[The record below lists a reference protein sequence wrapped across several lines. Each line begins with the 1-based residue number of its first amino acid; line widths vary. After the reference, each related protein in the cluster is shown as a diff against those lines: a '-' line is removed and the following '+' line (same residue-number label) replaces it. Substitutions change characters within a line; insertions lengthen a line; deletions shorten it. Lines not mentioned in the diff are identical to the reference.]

1 MAKIKL
7 TYFNAK
13 GRAEIIRLI
22 LAQAG
27 VEYEDCRFA
36 RDQWP
41 EIKKGFR
48 IIFENYI
55 LKDDLFRNPYGTSA
69 NSRV

>member
-13 GRAEIIRLI
+13 GRAETIRLI

-27 VEYEDCRFA
+27 VEYEDYRIA

-41 EIKKGFR
+41 TVKKG
-48 IIFENYI
+48 IMNIQYKMV
-55 LKDDLFRNPYGTSA
+55 LY
-69 NSRV
+69 

>member
-13 GRAEIIRLI
+13 GRAETIRLI

-27 VEYEDCRFA
+27 VEYEDYRIA

-41 EIKKGFR
+41 TVKKG
-48 IIFENYI
+48 IMNIQYKMVLLLMI
-55 LKDDLFRNPYGTSA
+55 S
-69 NSRV
+69 